1 MAVGLFLGEAQ
12 RGPMWRGCFGCTLME
27 GERGAVLAAIF
38 AKGIAGDPFVGGR
51 GEIGPGD
58 WDELLWHADL
68 SRNHDA
74 GTLDRN
80 WLATD
85 VRHQIRGADGT
96 CNRVT
101 TSRLGPSTASLT
113 FHVQPS
119 ARPASTP
126 GWTASRRRRIIA

>member
-1 MAVGLFLGEAQ
+1 
-12 RGPMWRGCFGCTLME
+12 ME